1 MVTPSADSCIRLTAQ
16 KDPEQ
21 NQKRPAV
28 TVSESVQSDSYCT
41 NDSATKAQAKGKR
54 KAKKNRT
61 VTESTSRASTATV
74 KTSDVATIT
83 KKGAKAKE
91 KKSNKRAKANP
102 TNEEYDYDQD
112 SDNGS
117 VTIAPRETKK
127 KSEGFVNILDYFEAP
142 VWKEGDKPNTA
153 MNYKCKWCSST
164 YRAHE
169 STAGNLKCHRDGST
183 QAGKNS
189 DGCVNRDKA
198 KKSGVNLPPS
208 VTELRIAKTKAGED
222 KQPTINSFLQ
232 TKPTFVNRVL
242 NQIIMIWQI
251 RQALAWTRIKDPY
264 LRAAFQYA
272 NNKALLYGWR
282 WLADEA
288 KKLYS
293 MLKAHVFD
301 ELSKLDTKFTLI
313 HDVWTTKGNRF
324 AFIGAAVA
332 FIDSEWEYCVRH
344 LTLKMIPWKH
354 YGHLLVWPIATV
366 LNKNRLYEKML
377 AQTTDSGSNNNTMA
391 SAIYGLLNDNWP
403 EKQSSNAKL
412 WDPASM
418 HICCFCHK
426 IALIVNAGLESDLSL
441 KTLPPS
447 KAKESII
454 GFFPV
459 LGTLAEEEET
469 NDPAVTTDKN
479 KTVGATIDVEET
491 VDSNYGNADNE
502 GSDAGSEAS
511 EKESND

>member
-41 NDSATKAQAKGKR
+41 NDSATKARAKGKR

-189 DGCVNRDKA
+189 DGCVNRDKPR
-198 KKSGVNLPPS
+198 NLVSICPPQS
-208 VTELRIAKTKAGED
+208 PSSELRKPKLAKT
-222 KQPTINSFLQ
+222 NSQ
-232 TKPTFVNRVL
+232 
-242 NQIIMIWQI
+242 Q
-251 RQALAWTRIKDPY
+251 
-264 LRAAFQYA
+264 
-272 NNKALLYGWR
+272 
-282 WLADEA
+282 
-288 KKLYS
+288 
-293 MLKAHVFD
+293 
-301 ELSKLDTKFTLI
+301 
-313 HDVWTTKGNRF
+313 
-324 AFIGAAVA
+324 
-332 FIDSEWEYCVRH
+332 
-344 LTLKMIPWKH
+344 
-354 YGHLLVWPIATV
+354 
-366 LNKNRLYEKML
+366 
-377 AQTTDSGSNNNTMA
+377 
-391 SAIYGLLNDNWP
+391 
-403 EKQSSNAKL
+403 
-412 WDPASM
+412 
-418 HICCFCHK
+418 
-426 IALIVNAGLESDLSL
+426 
-441 KTLPPS
+441 
-447 KAKESII
+447 
-454 GFFPV
+454 
-459 LGTLAEEEET
+459 
-469 NDPAVTTDKN
+469 
-479 KTVGATIDVEET
+479 
-491 VDSNYGNADNE
+491 
-502 GSDAGSEAS
+502 
-511 EKESND
+511 

>member
-1 MVTPSADSCIRLTAQ
+1 MVTPSADSCIQLTAQ
-16 KDPEQ
+16 KYPEQ

-28 TVSESVQSDSYCT
+28 TVSESVQSDS
-41 NDSATKAQAKGKR
+41 ATKARAKGKR
-54 KAKKNRT
+54 KAKKNCT
-61 VTESTSRASTATV
+61 VTESTSGASTATV

-112 SDNGS
+112 SDNGL

-127 KSEGFVNILDYFEAP
+127 KSEGFANILDYFEVP

-198 KKSGVNLPPS
+198 KKSGVILPPS

-232 TKPTFVNRVL
+232 TKPTFVNQVL

-251 RQALAWTRIKDPY
+251 RQALAWMHIKDPY

-272 NNKALLYGWR
+272 NNKALLY
-282 WLADEA
+282 
-288 KKLYS
+288 
-293 MLKAHVFD
+293 V
-301 ELSKLDTKFTLI
+301 
-313 HDVWTTKGNRF
+313 
-324 AFIGAAVA
+324 
-332 FIDSEWEYCVRH
+332 
-344 LTLKMIPWKH
+344 
-354 YGHLLVWPIATV
+354 
-366 LNKNRLYEKML
+366 
-377 AQTTDSGSNNNTMA
+377 
-391 SAIYGLLNDNWP
+391 
-403 EKQSSNAKL
+403 
-412 WDPASM
+412 
-418 HICCFCHK
+418 
-426 IALIVNAGLESDLSL
+426 
-441 KTLPPS
+441 
-447 KAKESII
+447 
-454 GFFPV
+454 
-459 LGTLAEEEET
+459 
-469 NDPAVTTDKN
+469 
-479 KTVGATIDVEET
+479 
-491 VDSNYGNADNE
+491 
-502 GSDAGSEAS
+502 
-511 EKESND
+511 